1 MEEKKSG
8 RERVWVR
15 GREESGRER
24 EMEMFKTDMDNR
36 KVCLGFRA
44 AISSRRDKVVASRA
58 QDDGPYRLL
67 EM

>member
-1 MEEKKSG
+1 MG
-8 RERVWVR
+8 
-15 GREESGRER
+15 ESGFGFEAERRAGER
-24 EMEMFKTDMDNR
+24 EMEMFKTDMDKR

-44 AISSRRDKVVASRA
+44 AISSRRDKVGASRA